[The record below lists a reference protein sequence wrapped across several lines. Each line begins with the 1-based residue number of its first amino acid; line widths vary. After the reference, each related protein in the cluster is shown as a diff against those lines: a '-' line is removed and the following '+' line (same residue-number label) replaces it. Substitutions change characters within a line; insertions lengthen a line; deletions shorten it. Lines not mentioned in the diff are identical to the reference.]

1 MTLICSPVF
10 LHCCGTKALE
20 RDGGDGISVLVSH
33 TWVEGNQNC
42 ENVNKLAFLSTR
54 HLSSSWGHHPLP
66 MPDLD
71 AIIKKKKSIANPT
84 TSGNP
89 GFEKTSPRNLET

>member
-1 MTLICSPVF
+1 ME
-10 LHCCGTKALE
+10 GT
-20 RDGGDGISVLVSH
+20 SVLVSH

-42 ENVNKLAFLSTR
+42 ENVNKLVFLSTR
-54 HLSSSWGHHPLP
+54 HLSSSWRHHLLP

-71 AIIKKKKSIANPT
+71 AIIKKKKKSIANPT

-89 GFEKTSPRNLET
+89 GFEKTSPPNLET